1 MEINTTNTAAN
12 FKAATENTIIP
23 KKKSFLRRMMKW
35 IFILLFIWLAVWFVG
50 GTYIIVDSKFRSG
63 NVVKFGKD
71 GWLLRTYEGTLRMG
85 GGEGMMN
92 TDRSEFDFSVADKAM
107 IDALEK
113 VDTRRTV
120 KLWYDKTLFALPWRG
135 NTKYYIVKM
144 EVMPDLFYNPQQ
156 QQQMQ
161 QQQMQQQV
169 APQVN
174 NNPQSSK

>member
-1 MEINTTNTAAN
+1 METSTTNTAAN
-12 FKAATENTIIP
+12 FKAATEHTILP
-23 KKKSFLRRMMKW
+23 KKKSFISRMIKW
-35 IFILLFIWLAVWFVG
+35 IFILVFIWLAVWFVG
-50 GTYIIVDSKFRSG
+50 GTYITVDSKFRSG
-63 NVVKFGKD
+63 NVIKFGKD

-92 TDRSEFDFSVADKAM
+92 SDRSEFDFSVADKGM

-156 QQQMQ
+156 QQQ
-161 QQQMQQQV
+161 QQV
-169 APQVN
+169 TPQN
-174 NNPQSSK
+174 NNPQTSN